1 MDYIQIYKDFNNL
14 LNQHSDRIV
23 IQKMLVK
30 DEYYIWEQS
39 TSILLLRFVRHH
51 SEYDILAKIIK
62 MSVVETLVFCKL
74 NEYREQA
81 NRERFL
87 LPEGNKLDLFID
99 TIKECIKFVK

>member
-39 TSILLLRFVRHH
+39 TSIILLRFVRHH
-51 SEYDILAKIIK
+51 SEYDILAKIIIYNGVLE
-62 MSVVETLVFCKL
+62 SEDNIPQLLTTSGGVFYKL
-74 NEYREQA
+74 NIY
-81 NRERFL
+81 N
-87 LPEGNKLDLFID
+87 
-99 TIKECIKFVK
+99 VV